1 MDDKRFQVDQVDHVE
16 VFVPDRYQAA
26 AWYERVLGLKIVTDF
41 EHWAEH
47 PRGPLMISSDSGST
61 KLALFTGDPQ
71 EAGRPSAG
79 WHLVAFRVDA
89 DGFAAF
95 LEHINGLGLVDHNG
109 NNVSRDLVV
118 DHGQAYSIYFND
130 PYGHRL
136 EITTYDYARVK
147 AALNAEEE

>member
-1 MDDKRFQVDQVDHVE
+1 MFKVDQVDHVE
-16 VFVPDRYQAA
+16 VFVRDRYEAA
-26 AWYERVLGLKIVTDF
+26 AWYERVLGLTVVPQF
-41 EHWAEH
+41 ESWAEH

-71 EAGRPSAG
+71 AGRPTAG

-89 DGFAAF
+89 DGFATF
-95 LEHINGLGLVDHNG
+95 LDRIDGLGLVDHNG
-109 NNVSRDLVV
+109 RNVTRDLVV

-136 EITTYDYARVK
+136 EITTYDYVRAG
-147 AALNAEEE
+147 AAMNAEEE